1 MCPYLVWQ
9 VCVCVC
15 VCGPQVLQKVTKL
28 CQDVLHR
35 KMQEAAKRAVVV
47 SVSSFEPG
55 APFAARRGALRD
67 AKRIHR
73 ILSQLDFKVDLH
85 QDLDSRQIY
94 SLFQKESRRPVA
106 ECFLAVLSSHGED
119 GYVFGADGR
128 PVSLSRL
135 FAFFD
140 TADMEQK
147 VKVFLVQ
154 ACRGGAMDDGVETDS
169 GGVEETDLGGAYSQL
184 SVPVNTLVMYA
195 TTPGYVAFMNPMG
208 SVFLQTFCSL
218 LEEEDHRRLE
228 LTRLMTRLSHRVA
241 YTFQAKSHK
250 FGPKKEMPC
259 FLTRMTRDVFP
270 FASW

>member
-1 MCPYLVWQ
+1 
-9 VCVCVC
+9 
-15 VCGPQVLQKVTKL
+15 
-28 CQDVLHR
+28 
-35 KMQEAAKRAVVV
+35 MQEAAKRAVVV

-55 APFAARRGALRD
+55 VPFTARRGALRD

-73 ILSQLDFKVDLH
+73 ILSKLDFKVDLH
-85 QDLDSRQIY
+85 QDLDSHQIY
-94 SLFQKESRRPVA
+94 SLFRKESRRPVA

-119 GYVFGADGR
+119 GYVFGADGK

-140 TADMEQK
+140 NADMEQK

-154 ACRGGAMDDGVETDS
+154 ACRGGALDDGVVTDS
-169 GGVEETDLGGAYSQL
+169 GGVDEPAVDVYSHL

-195 TTPGYVAFMNPMG
+195 TVPGYVAFMNPMG

-228 LTRLMTRLSHRVA
+228 LTRLMTRLSHSVA
-241 YTFQAKSHK
+241 YTFQAKGRQ
-250 FGPKKEMPC
+250 FGVKKEMPC
-259 FLTRMTRDVFP
+259 FLTRMTREVFP
-270 FASW
+270 FAVW